1 MKKIIFISVAVFCM
15 QYVVGQKPDSKFG
28 GVQIG
33 TITYSFRSMPDQT
46 LEGMLKYTVQSGI
59 SSVELMGGAVEKYAG
74 IPDDRDAIRQ
84 WRTSVSMDK
93 FKEIKKMFDKQGV
106 KIHILK
112 LGESR
117 WSDEEI
123 DYAFKVC
130 KTLGAKGI
138 SLEVGEEAAKRM
150 APFADKHK
158 LYVIMHNHGQP
169 GDPNFS
175 FDKMLS
181 YGDRLMLNFD
191 VGHYYG
197 ATGQNPCD
205 LIKRLNKRI
214 VSIHLKDR
222 TWVGSYDQSAN
233 LPFGEGQTPVTEIL
247 QLIQKEK
254 YPINCDIELE
264 YRIPRD
270 SDAVKETAKCVEY
283 CRKALVK
290 R

>member
-1 MKKIIFISVAVFCM
+1 MKKMFFILVAASCM
-15 QYVVGQKPDSKFG
+15 QVVVAQKPNSKFG

-33 TITYSFRSMPDQT
+33 AITYSFRSMPDQS
-46 LEGMLKYTVQSGI
+46 LEGMLKYAVQSGI
-59 SSVELMGGAVEKYAG
+59 SSIELMGGAVEQYAG
-74 IPDDRDAIRQ
+74 IPADKDAARQ
-84 WRTSVSMDK
+84 WRTTVSMDK
-93 FKEIKKMFDKQGV
+93 FKEIKNMFDKQGV

-112 LGESR
+112 LGDHR
-117 WSDEEI
+117 WSDEEN
-123 DYAFKVC
+123 DYAFRVC

-158 LYVIMHNHGQP
+158 LYVIMHNHEQP
-169 GDPNFS
+169 GKPDFS

-191 VGHYYG
+191 VGHYYR

-214 VSIHLKDR
+214 VSLHLKDR
-222 TWVGSYDQSAN
+222 TGPQAPKDNSN
-233 LPFGEGQTPVTEIL
+233 MPFGEGQTPLTEIL

-254 YPINCDIELE
+254 YAINCDIELE
-264 YRIPRD
+264 YKVPEG
-270 SDAVKETAKCVEY
+270 SDAVKEVIKCVDY

-290 R
+290 

>member
-1 MKKIIFISVAVFCM
+1 MKKVFFISVLAAVGLQFM
-15 QYVVGQKPDSKFG
+15 AAQKPNSKFG

-33 TITYSFRSMPDQT
+33 AITYSFREMPDKS
-46 LEGMLKYTVQSGI
+46 LEGILNYTVQSGI
-59 SSVELMGGAVEKYAG
+59 SSVELMGDAVEVFAG
-74 IPDDRDAIRQ
+74 RPKDKDEVSR
-84 WRTSVSMDK
+84 WRTTVSMDK
-93 FKEIKKMFDKQGV
+93 FKEIKKMFNDKGV

-112 LGESR
+112 LGDAK

-123 DYAFKVC
+123 DYAFKAC

-138 SLEVGEEAAKRM
+138 SLEVGEESAKRM

-169 GDPNFS
+169 GNPDFS

-181 YGDRLMLNFD
+181 YGPRLMLNFD

-214 VSIHLKDR
+214 VSLHLKDK
-222 TWVGSYDQSAN
+222 TGPTATPKDANQS
-233 LPFGEGQTPVTEIL
+233 FGEGQTPLVEIL

-254 YPINCDIELE
+254 WPIHCDIELE
-264 YRIPRD
+264 YKVPD
-270 SDAVKETAKCVEY
+270 GSDPVKEVVKCVDY

-290 R
+290 